1 MDDFVCD
8 KLNQWGLSEWIERFT
23 EQGIDKES
31 LYCLEDRDI
40 DCLIPTLG
48 PRAIFKKNLNI
59 LKQEEQNTNAG
70 NEDFSDQLQHHEE
83 VIEAGPSTRNNGNRK
98 QDYRGETNEG
108 QPPGKRRCEA
118 SEVMILSEVK
128 AIMRSVYISLHN
140 PDNTKLNAFLKNRIM
155 DLETDKR
162 ELVGVFGR
170 TGAGKSSLINAVI
183 GEKKLL
189 PTGSISACTSV
200 MIKVEAN
207 RHNHKYEADIEF
219 ITAEEWKDELWSM
232 NQLRKDNPDSET
244 ESDDDN
250 DLRDIDDKLSALYGD
265 EWKEKTPENLMD
277 NKYFREIPEFLK
289 SGKKTLTC
297 DSAHELTAKFVQYT
311 RNDTKKG
318 EGKEVKRWYWP
329 LVKCVTVRVPNK
341 DLLQHVT
348 LVDLPGN
355 GDRNKSR
362 DEMWKGIVG
371 NCSTV
376 WIVAGINLA
385 AVEIESW
392 EILQN
397 VSSLIGNGGEC
408 QQIHF
413 ICTKSDDIGHLDDD
427 SADAIRTDIF
437 KRNMEAKEAVLQEF
451 NRLHTIKKHFGGDSF
466 KVFTVSSKEFLKGQH
481 LNKEETEIPKLQD
494 FLKNLNDCHSET
506 LNYVSGAH
514 GILSLIQGA
523 RCGDAD
529 GQKTDVCEQ
538 LQNKIKRQLGPVK
551 EEMIKAYRAFETRLC
566 EGVETSKSSY
576 EKSLKCINPRRNGR
590 GFYRTLKCVVNN
602 GGIYQPKKGKQINLN
617 MELASFLTD
626 SIDEEFRRTFP
637 NDGKD
642 GPFFGVINK
651 FSLDTEG
658 LIQEYDGV
666 KLQLIF
672 LKTEEEKIKTKLKR
686 EIRDRKKKIYNSLTE
701 TIANNMQDCYKR
713 AAEFR
718 GTGSMQNMK
727 DMIGKHV
734 FESKN
739 IMFDQAKQ
747 VMLKKLED
755 LVGYIWETLEK
766 TMKESIELSLKT
778 NDNSIPDV
786 SDKLTIVKNHYKQ
799 LGGISEEEM

>member
-1 MDDFVCD
+1 
-8 KLNQWGLSEWIERFT
+8 
-23 EQGIDKES
+23 
-31 LYCLEDRDI
+31 
-40 DCLIPTLG
+40 
-48 PRAIFKKNLNI
+48 
-59 LKQEEQNTNAG
+59 
-70 NEDFSDQLQHHEE
+70 
-83 VIEAGPSTRNNGNRK
+83 
-98 QDYRGETNEG
+98 
-108 QPPGKRRCEA
+108 
-118 SEVMILSEVK
+118 MILSEVK
-128 AIMRSVYISLHN
+128 ALMRSVDISLHN
-140 PDNTKLNAFLKNRIM
+140 PDNTKLNAFLKTKIM

-219 ITAEEWKDELWSM
+219 ITAEEWKDELWSI
-232 NQLRKDNPDSET
+232 N
-244 ESDDDN
+244 
-250 DLRDIDDKLSALYGD
+250 LSGLYGD
-265 EWKEKTPENLMD
+265 EWKEKTPENVMD
-277 NKYFREIPEFLK
+277 NKYFRENSEFLK
-289 SGKKTLTC
+289 SRKKTLSC
-297 DSAHELTAKFVQYT
+297 DSAQELTAKLVMYT
-311 RNDTKKG
+311 RNNTKQG
-318 EGKEVKRWYWP
+318 ESKEVKRRYWP
-329 LVKCVTVRVPNK
+329 QVKCVTVRVPNN

-348 LVDLPGN
+348 LIDLPGN
-355 GDRNKSR
+355 GGRNKSR
-362 DEMWKGIVG
+362 DEMWKGIVES
-371 NCSTV
+371 CSTV
-376 WIVAGINLA
+376 WIVAGIDRA
-385 AVEIESW
+385 ASERESW

-397 VSSLIGNGGEC
+397 VSGLIGNGGKC
-408 QQIHF
+408 QHIHF
-413 ICTKSDDIGHLDDD
+413 ICTKSDDIEDLDDH
-427 SADAIRTDIF
+427 SADAIRACIF
-437 KRNMEAKEAVLQEF
+437 KRNMEAKEEVLEEF
-451 NRLHTIKKHFGGDSF
+451 NKLQTIKKHFGDNSF
-466 KVFTVSSKEFLKGQH
+466 KVFTVSSKEFLKEKH

-494 FLKNLNDCHSET
+494 FLKNLKDCHSET

-523 RCGDAD
+523 RCGEAD

-538 LQNKIKRQLGPVK
+538 LENKIKHQLGPVK
-551 EEMIKAYRAFETRLC
+551 EEMIKAYRAFETHLC

-576 EKSLKCINPRRNGR
+576 EKSFKCINPRTAGSALHRIL
-590 GFYRTLKCVVNN
+590 TCVVNN
-602 GGIYQPKKGKQINLN
+602 GGVYQTKKGKKINLN

-626 SIDEEFRRTFP
+626 SIDEEFRKTFP

-718 GTGSMQNMK
+718 GKGSMQNMK

-799 LGGISEEEM
+799 LGGISEEEICTESTIRTIQDKFKDLTFCRQMLSNRLFAALLNVLFSVILSYIF